1 MSTRVLYYALL
12 AKKSY
17 KVMIKKMFTVQMVD
31 DANIF
36 PITKYIVMKYSIH
49 LIYSNIHLTGIVC
62 KEVHTY

>member
-1 MSTRVLYYALL
+1 
-12 AKKSY
+12 
-17 KVMIKKMFTVQMVD
+17 MIKKMFTVQMVD